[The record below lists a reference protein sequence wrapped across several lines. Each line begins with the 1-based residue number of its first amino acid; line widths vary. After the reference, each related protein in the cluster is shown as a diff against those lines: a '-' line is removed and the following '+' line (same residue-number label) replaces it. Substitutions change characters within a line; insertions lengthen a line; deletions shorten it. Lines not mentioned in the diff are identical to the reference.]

1 LEFAKAEKEQI
12 ETQVMRQREENAA
25 LQADYERA
33 RLEAAAIRAKM
44 LAAQDQTDETAKAS
58 QEFIHGC
65 NLTTSA
71 SLPTKVPQYL
81 TINSNHE
88 RFNHTAV
95 LSGPGNLSP
104 PFSANGGR
112 IATPVTARDHPVQ
125 MSQARRC
132 LRDVVSE
139 ITPATKEAGH
149 LLRAGKEPI
158 QTYSENH
165 LKTLRAVRHLAVY
178 LDKTGEEE
186 QTLGLCRWAG
196 GGPLFS
202 LSPAGA
208 KSSLRRGANILPSHG
223 GTHSLC
229 SAFHQPFHPLTKG
242 GGVFISTILKSRLIH
257 KKFTIINVLLEN
269 RFIIFAGVLL
279 SQIL

>member
-12 ETQVMRQREENAA
+12 EAQVMRQREENAA
-25 LQADYERA
+25 LEADYERA
-33 RLEAAAIRAKM
+33 RFEAAAIRAKM
-44 LAAQDQTDETAKAS
+44 LAAKDQTDETAKAS

-71 SLPTKVPQYL
+71 SLPAKVPQYL

-112 IATPVTARDHPVQ
+112 IATPVTARDRPVQ

-139 ITPATKEAGH
+139 ITPATKEADH
-149 LLRAGKEPI
+149 LLRAVKEPI

-186 QTLGLCRWAG
+186 QTLGLCRWAR
-196 GGPLFS
+196 GGPLALAQLGPNHPCGAEPTYYPRMEDRIAFAAHFTNPFTP
-202 LSPAGA
+202 SP
-208 KSSLRRGANILPSHG
+208 KV
-223 GTHSLC
+223 
-229 SAFHQPFHPLTKG
+229 
-242 GGVFISTILKSRLIH
+242 GGVFISTIFKSRLIH
-257 KKFTIINVLLEN
+257 KKFTIINVLLED